1 MIAILTKVQR
11 FLDSNNIDGAREEVA
26 KTELNLS
33 AVDISVMNFAT
44 LLALGSQKTLEI
56 SLGVLGRKLFN
67 NDTEINIDVIWL
79 FLASVLSRKSVD
91 PDSPSR
97 ISILGLISCVK
108 DWKSPIFALLTP
120 ALDSFL
126 KVSLSE
132 GNPLISEQTLDLIAT
147 WGENYAEAPHST
159 AQINML
165 KSLTQ
170 SVLDEVDDLEL
181 KLEWA
186 EGCEA
191 FFQKAFKQTDNTKQ
205 YFDANIWSAGGDLL
219 KNIYVPQVLNY
230 DVEGNYKQVK
240 ENIFRLITSSL
251 AAIKTVIDGNGL
263 SIAVRIDN
271 LKENNLW
278 SVGASFIDKL
288 ERLLQEIAD
297 ITFTSKAKLPRFTPP
312 QSIPGSWTI
321 ILQMELTSQQ
331 SNSLAKA
338 ISSLSVTEDREDEI
352 QSFSPLIETEDRA
365 NEINKYVVDSWQDFV
380 AELKEENLTLD
391 LAVSTNIP
399 DLNFTR
405 AISTEDVPNLEG
417 SVPHQI
423 RLLSRDVPQA
433 DRLERVLDFASL
445 LIQYPLSLSTVQ
457 QKFLE
462 IDGITKRYFSYYRT
476 SSEILGLANKRGQPT
491 TNCYTLNRLPKKEAK
506 MKFLAYQFISSNVGS
521 TWFKWQQKADDPSQ
535 IQPDSATEFLLAV
548 CPSLSLS
555 TVQRRAHTLE
565 TWLNVFKQYY

>member
-1 MIAILTKVQR
+1 MIAILNKVQQ

-26 KTELNLS
+26 KTKLNLS
-33 AVDISVMNFAT
+33 AVDISVINFAT
-44 LLALGSQKTLEI
+44 LIALGSQKTLEI
-56 SLGVLGRKLFN
+56 SLGVLGRKLLN
-67 NDTEINIDVIWL
+67 NDTEISIDVIWL
-79 FLASVLSRKSVD
+79 FLAAVLSRKSID
-91 PDSPSR
+91 PNSPSR

-108 DWKSPIFALLTP
+108 DWKLPIFALLTP

-132 GNPLISEQTLDLIAT
+132 GNPLIAEQTLDLIAT
-147 WGENYAEAPHST
+147 WGENYAEAPHSRS
-159 AQINML
+159 QINML
-165 KSLTQ
+165 KFLTQ
-170 SVLDEVDDLEL
+170 SVLDKVDDLEL
-181 KLEWA
+181 KLEWD
-186 EGCEA
+186 EGCRDFFQEA
-191 FFQKAFKQTDNTKQ
+191 FKKADNTKQ
-205 YFDANIWSAGGDLL
+205 YFDANIWSAGGELL

-230 DVEGNYKQVK
+230 DVEGNYKKVK

-251 AAIKTVIDGNGL
+251 AAIKTVVDGHGL

-271 LKENNLW
+271 LRENNLW
-278 SVGASFIDKL
+278 SVGASVIDKL

-297 ITFTSKAKLPRFTPP
+297 ITFASKAKLPTFTPP

-331 SNSLAKA
+331 SSSLAKA
-338 ISSLSVTEDREDEI
+338 ISSLSPTNNKEYEIELSSSLIENGEDE
-352 QSFSPLIETEDRA
+352 S
-365 NEINKYVVDSWQDFV
+365 NKSIVNSCQDFV
-380 AELKEENLTLD
+380 AELKEENLTVD
-391 LAVSTNIP
+391 LAVSTHIS
-399 DLNFTR
+399 DLSFIR
-405 AISTEDVPNLEG
+405 AISTEDIPNTEEA
-417 SVPHQI
+417 VPHQI

-433 DRLERVLDFASL
+433 DRLERILDFASL

-491 TNCYTLNRLPKKEAK
+491 TNCYILNRLPMKEAK
-506 MKFLAYQFISSNVGS
+506 MRFLAYQFISSNVGS
-521 TWFKWQQKADDPSQ
+521 TWFKWQKADDPSQ

-565 TWLNVFKQYY
+565 TWLSVFKQYY

>member
-1 MIAILTKVQR
+1 MIAILNKVQQ

-26 KTELNLS
+26 KTKLNLS
-33 AVDISVMNFAT
+33 AVDISVINFAT
-44 LLALGSQKTLEI
+44 LIALGSQKTLEI
-56 SLGVLGRKLFN
+56 SLGVLGRKLLN
-67 NDTEINIDVIWL
+67 NDTEISIDVIWL
-79 FLASVLSRKSVD
+79 FLAAVLSRKSID
-91 PDSPSR
+91 PNSPSR

-108 DWKSPIFALLTP
+108 DWKLPIFALLTP

-132 GNPLISEQTLDLIAT
+132 GNPLIAEQTLDLIAT
-147 WGENYAEAPHST
+147 WGENYAEAPHSRS
-159 AQINML
+159 QINML
-165 KSLTQ
+165 KFLTQ
-170 SVLDEVDDLEL
+170 SVLDKVDDLEL
-181 KLEWA
+181 KLEWD
-186 EGCEA
+186 EGCRDFFQEA
-191 FFQKAFKQTDNTKQ
+191 FKKADNTKQ
-205 YFDANIWSAGGDLL
+205 YFDANIWSAGGELL

-230 DVEGNYKQVK
+230 DVEGNYKKVK

-251 AAIKTVIDGNGL
+251 AAIKTVVDGHGL

-271 LKENNLW
+271 LRENNLW
-278 SVGASFIDKL
+278 SVGASVIDKL

-297 ITFTSKAKLPRFTPP
+297 ITFASKAKLPTFTPP

-331 SNSLAKA
+331 SSSLAKA
-338 ISSLSVTEDREDEI
+338 ISSLSPTNNKEYEIELSSSLIENGEDE
-352 QSFSPLIETEDRA
+352 S
-365 NEINKYVVDSWQDFV
+365 NKSIVNSWQDFV
-380 AELKEENLTLD
+380 AELKEENLTVD
-391 LAVSTNIP
+391 LAVSTHIS
-399 DLNFTR
+399 DLSFIR
-405 AISTEDVPNLEG
+405 AISTEDIPNTEEA
-417 SVPHQI
+417 VPHQI

-433 DRLERVLDFASL
+433 DRLERILDFASL

-491 TNCYTLNRLPKKEAK
+491 TNCYILNRLPMKEAK
-506 MKFLAYQFISSNVGS
+506 MRFLAYQFISSNVGS
-521 TWFKWQQKADDPSQ
+521 TWFKWQKADDPSQ

-565 TWLNVFKQYY
+565 TWLSVFKQYY

>member
-1 MIAILTKVQR
+1 MIAILTKVQQ

-33 AVDISVMNFAT
+33 AVDISVINFAT
-44 LLALGSQKTLEI
+44 LIALGSQKTLEI
-56 SLGVLGRKLFN
+56 SLGVLGRKLLK
-67 NDTEINIDVIWL
+67 NDTEISINVIWL
-79 FLASVLSRKSVD
+79 FLAAVLSRKNID

-97 ISILGLISCVK
+97 ISILGLISSVK

-132 GNPLISEQTLDLIAT
+132 GNPLIAEQTLDLIAT
-147 WGENYAEAPHST
+147 WGENYAEAPHSR

-170 SVLDEVDDLEL
+170 SVLDKVDDLEL
-181 KLEWA
+181 KLEWD
-186 EGCEA
+186 EGCTA
-191 FFQKAFKQTDNTKQ
+191 FFQEAFKKADNIKQ
-205 YFDANIWSAGGDLL
+205 YFDANIWSAGGELL

-230 DVEGNYKQVK
+230 EVEGNYKKVK

-251 AAIKTVIDGNGL
+251 AAIKTVVDGNGL

-271 LKENNLW
+271 LRENNLW
-278 SVGASFIDKL
+278 SVGASVIDKL

-297 ITFTSKAKLPRFTPP
+297 ITFASKAKLPTFTPP

-331 SNSLAKA
+331 SSSLAKA
-338 ISSLSVTEDREDEI
+338 ISSLSPTNNKENEIELSSSLIENREDE
-352 QSFSPLIETEDRA
+352 S
-365 NEINKYVVDSWQDFV
+365 NKSIVDSWQDFV
-380 AELKEENLTLD
+380 AELKEESLTVD
-391 LAVSTNIP
+391 LAVSTHIS
-399 DLNFTR
+399 DLSFIR
-405 AISTEDVPNLEG
+405 AISTEDIPNVEEA
-417 SVPHQI
+417 VPHQI

-433 DRLERVLDFASL
+433 DRLERILDFASL

-491 TNCYTLNRLPKKEAK
+491 TNCYILNRLPMKEAK
-506 MKFLAYQFISSNVGS
+506 MRFLAYQFISSNVGS
-521 TWFKWQQKADDPSQ
+521 TWFKWQNADDPSQ

-548 CPSLSLS
+548 CPSLSIS

-565 TWLNVFKQYY
+565 TWLNVFKKYY